1 MANHKLLA
9 NRAASDAAY
18 YRNKWREEQ
27 DRMLAAQQIIQE
39 LKTQNRKLRSMCKAA
54 ASEIGEVWESHCDH
68 MGNGPVD
75 LMARLDGK
83 LPPDLY
89 PSFDDA

>member
-9 NRAASDAAY
+9 NRAASDATY

-27 DRMLAAQQIIQE
+27 ERMLAAKLVIQE
-39 LKTQNRKLRSMCKAA
+39 LKTENRKLRSMCKAA
-54 ASEIGEVWESHCDH
+54 AAEIDDHWHAHCDDD
-68 MGNGPVD
+68 GNGPVN
-75 LMARLDGK
+75 LMARLEGK

-89 PSFDDA
+89 PAFDDA